1 MAKKDDLVHLKVSG
15 NLIYV
20 ICHNEKQQHE
30 VIKNMTAPGKCI
42 FEGFEVWED
51 ETVILTFRVLDYDE
65 LKPVK
70 N

>member
-30 VIKNMTAPGKCI
+30 FKT
-42 FEGFEVWED
+42 
-51 ETVILTFRVLDYDE
+51 ETSKVLVFPIYHFSQW
-65 LKPVK
+65 L
-70 N
+70 